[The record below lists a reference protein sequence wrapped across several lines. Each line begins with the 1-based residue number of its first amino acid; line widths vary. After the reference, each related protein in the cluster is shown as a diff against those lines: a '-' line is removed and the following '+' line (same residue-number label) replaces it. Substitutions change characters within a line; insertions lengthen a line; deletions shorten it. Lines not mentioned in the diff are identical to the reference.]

1 MRGPVLLTIGE
12 SVMVNLDHVCLDNQ
26 SHYSLD
32 VTEFQSAFTDT
43 IGMNG
48 KCRKLNPTSPKKAV
62 TRAVTITALPLHR
75 GNEMRPRC

>member
-1 MRGPVLLTIGE
+1 
-12 SVMVNLDHVCLDNQ
+12 MVNLDHDNQ

-48 KCRKLNPTSPKKAV
+48 KSCKLNPTSRKKAV
-62 TRAVTITALPLHR
+62 ISLIKQQFSVKNSCKHVKHVVY
-75 GNEMRPRC
+75 

>member
-12 SVMVNLDHVCLDNQ
+12 SVMVNLDHVNQ

-32 VTEFQSAFTDT
+32 VTEFQSVFTDT

-62 TRAVTITALPLHR
+62 TSLIKQ
-75 GNEMRPRC
+75 NFFDEK